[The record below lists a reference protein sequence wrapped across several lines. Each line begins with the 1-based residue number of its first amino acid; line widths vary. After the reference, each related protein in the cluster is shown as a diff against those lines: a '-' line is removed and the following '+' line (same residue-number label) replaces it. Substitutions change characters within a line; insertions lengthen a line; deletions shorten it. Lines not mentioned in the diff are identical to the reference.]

1 MAKPRTKVI
10 PARKD
15 PSRRVDDSL
24 LVKSAESLGRVI
36 GSLQRQMQS
45 GSKQFT
51 TLASEA
57 IEALPEL
64 PQFDDL
70 LGEPTTPP
78 RKPAARPRVTR
89 ATRAKTTRKTAA
101 SARAKKASASRKRAP
116 ARKSS
121 KKR

>member
-70 LGEPTTPP
+70 FGEPAAPP
-78 RKPAARPRVTR
+78 RKPAARRR

-116 ARKSS
+116 SRKSS